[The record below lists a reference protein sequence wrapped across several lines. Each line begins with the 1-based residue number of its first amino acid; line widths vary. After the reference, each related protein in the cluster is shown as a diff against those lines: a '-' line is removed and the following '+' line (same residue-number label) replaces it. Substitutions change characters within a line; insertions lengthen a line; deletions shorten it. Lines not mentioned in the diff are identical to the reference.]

1 MTHTAGRS
9 ASRVA
14 STASTEVSA
23 TTGTDSAPSPNRSA
37 RSRTWAA
44 DSSPETYRTLP
55 PAAARFPSAIPVSV
69 DLPMPGEPPS
79 RTSEP
84 GTSPPPSTRSNSPT
98 PVDSRGVGARATSRS
113 GTGRTAAVAG
123 ARPRPAAPR
132 ARPAGA
138 TARSSTSVF
147 HSPQPGHRPCQRGSA
162 WPQLEQRKTVA
173 GRAMGSRRLGPRAD
187 GLAPRCARPDAG
199 RRVPAASLALDA
211 LQEGHDE
218 LEEALGLFDV
228 RGVAG
233 VLE

>member
-1 MTHTAGRS
+1 
-9 ASRVA
+9 
-14 STASTEVSA
+14 
-23 TTGTDSAPSPNRSA
+23 
-37 RSRTWAA
+37 
-44 DSSPETYRTLP
+44 
-55 PAAARFPSAIPVSV
+55 
-69 DLPMPGEPPS
+69 MPGEPPS

-123 ARPRPAAPR
+123 APPRPAPPPPPPPGPPPAAPR

-173 GRAMGSRRLGPRAD
+173 GRAMGSRRLGARAD

-211 LQEGHDE
+211 LQEGLDE

-233 VLE
+233 VLEEHPLRARQPA